1 MSGVRPGGRLHLG
14 NYLGSIHDCLD
25 LQYEY
30 VGGAFYFIADLHEM
44 TSSAPG
50 PALRERTIG
59 SAIDYLALGLQ
70 PDMVTFFVQSD
81 VPQVTELMWML
92 ACVTPAA
99 WLAGASGFATSDLST
114 ASAGL
119 FIYPALMAADC
130 LALRATD
137 LPIGADQIANVS
149 ILRDIAVRWNR
160 HYHTNVFPVPQPNLS
175 LFPELPGT
183 DGLRMSKSAGNSIP
197 VFAEPDEL
205 ESSVKRIESDGVVF
219 ELLEA
224 VTGTRHTSQQLD
236 DGNPPS
242 TVGSTDLSGQ
252 EARARLAQAVGER
265 FAEPRSR
272 RREWLSQRRDVEDLL
287 LEGGERARM
296 EATETLELVR
306 DVVGLG
312 PSST

>member
-1 MSGVRPGGRLHLG
+1 
-14 NYLGSIHDCLD
+14 
-25 LQYEY
+25 
-30 VGGAFYFIADLHEM
+30 
-44 TSSAPG
+44 
-50 PALRERTIG
+50 
-59 SAIDYLALGLQ
+59 
-70 PDMVTFFVQSD
+70 
-81 VPQVTELMWML
+81 
-92 ACVTPAA
+92 
-99 WLAGASGFATSDLST
+99 
-114 ASAGL
+114 
-119 FIYPALMAADC
+119 
-130 LALRATD
+130 
-137 LPIGADQIANVS
+137 
-149 ILRDIAVRWNR
+149 
-160 HYHTNVFPVPQPNLS
+160 
-175 LFPELPGT
+175 
-183 DGLRMSKSAGNSIP
+183 
-197 VFAEPDEL
+197 
-205 ESSVKRIESDGVVF
+205 VKRIESDGVVF

>member
-1 MSGVRPGGRLHLG
+1 LHLG

-44 TSSAPG
+44 TSSTPG

-92 ACVTPAA
+92 SCVTPAA

-160 HYHTNVFPVPQPNLS
+160 HYRTNVFPVPQPNLS

-183 DGLRMSKSAGNSIP
+183 DGLRMSKSAGNTIP

-205 ESSVKRIESDGVVF
+205 ESSVKRIDSDEVVL

-224 VTGTRHTSQQLD
+224 VTGIRHT
-236 DGNPPS
+236 
-242 TVGSTDLSGQ
+242 TVGSAGLSGQ
-252 EARARLAQAVGER
+252 EARARLAEAVAER

-296 EATETLELVR
+296 EASETLEIVR
-306 DVVGLG
+306 GVIGLG